1 MIMRIVCLV
10 VFLFLNAIA
19 FAQPA
24 VKASRAW
31 IAKDGANIIAELKD
45 LISIPN
51 HASDLPNIQRN
62 AEMIKKLFADRGFQM
77 QLLQEPG
84 APPIVYGE
92 QKVKGAKRT
101 LCFYAHYDGQPVDPP
116 LWKLDAFKAELYDKA
131 MYQGGKPIAMP
142 KPGEAINEEWRLYG
156 RSASDDKAPIIAM
169 AAAIDALKASKIGLT
184 SNIKLFFDG
193 EEESSS
199 PHIETYMTKY
209 GDLFKDI
216 SVWLLCDGAVYQTGD
231 PSFKFGGRGITS
243 MQLKV
248 YGPSR
253 PLHSG
258 HYGNW
263 APVPGQMLAHL
274 LASMTD
280 KDGNVII
287 EGYYDSVEPI
297 SDFERKQVMSA
308 PNIDAQMKDELGL
321 ARTEGKGSLNER
333 MLLPSL
339 TINGLASG
347 SVEDKAANIIPSF
360 AIAELSMRLVKGNDP
375 VKMMDLVEAHI
386 RKEGWHIVREDPDHE
401 TRMKYPR
408 IVRVVRDKDGFPAIK
423 VNMDQP
429 EIMNVINGVK
439 SFTGDKAV
447 FLPSSGG
454 SNRVNNAIYD
464 VLKTPA
470 ISVNMVNHD
479 NNQHAENENVRI
491 GNLWY
496 GIDLMSVLMTLPN
509 DIQKK

>member
-1 MIMRIVCLV
+1 MKAVYL
-10 VFLFLNAIA
+10 LLLLPSLL
-19 FAQPA
+19 FAQPS
-24 VKASRAW
+24 VKASREW
-31 IAKDGANIIAELKD
+31 IKKDGPNILEEFKD
-45 LISIPN
+45 LLSIPN

-62 AEMIKKLFADRGFQM
+62 AELIKKMFADRGFAM

-84 APPIVYGE
+84 APAVVYGE
-92 QKVKGAKRT
+92 YKVKGATRT
-101 LCFYAHYDGQPVDPP
+101 LCLYAHYDGQPVDPA
-116 LWKLDAFKAELYDKA
+116 LWKINAFEPELFDKA
-131 MYQGGKPIAMP
+131 MYNGGKAIPMP
-142 KPGEAINEEWRLYG
+142 KAGEPISEEWRMYG

-169 AAAIDALKASKIGLT
+169 AAALDALKASKIGIT

-199 PHIETYMTKY
+199 PHIEMYMKKY
-209 GDLFKDI
+209 ENLFKDI
-216 SVWLLCDGAVYQTGD
+216 SVWLLVDGAVYQTGD

-297 SDFERKQVMSA
+297 SDFEKKQVMSA

-333 MLLPSL
+333 MLIPSL

-347 SVEDKAANIIPSF
+347 SVDDKAANIIPSF

-386 RKEGWHIVREDPDHE
+386 RKEGWHIVREEPDHE

-429 EIMNVINGVK
+429 EIMGVINGVK
-439 SFTGDKAV
+439 SFTGDRAV

-470 ISVNMVNHD
+470 VSVNMVNHD

-496 GIDLMSVLMTLPN
+496 GVDLMSVLMTLPN

>member
-1 MIMRIVCLV
+1 MRVFV
-10 VFLFLNAIA
+10 VLLALLPLASI
-19 FAQPA
+19 AQPS
-24 VKASRAW
+24 VKASRDW
-31 IAKDGANIIAELKD
+31 VKKEGPNILSEFKD
-45 LISIPN
+45 LLSIPN
-51 HASDLPNIQRN
+51 HASDLPNIKRN
-62 AEMIKKLFADRGFQM
+62 AEKIKKMFADRGFDM
-77 QLLQEPG
+77 RLLEEPG

-92 QKVKGAKRT
+92 RKVKGAKRT
-101 LCFYAHYDGQPVDPP
+101 LCFYAHYDGQPVDPA
-116 LWKLDAFKAELYDKA
+116 LWKLDAFKPELYDKA
-131 MYQGGKPIAMP
+131 MYDGGKPIPMP
-142 KPGEAINEEWRLYG
+142 KAGEAINEEWRMYG

-169 AAAIDALKASKIGLT
+169 AAALDALKTSNIGLT
-184 SNIKLFFDG
+184 SNVKFFFDG

-199 PHIETYMTKY
+199 PHIDTYLTKY

-216 SVWLLCDGAVYQTGD
+216 TVWLLVDGAVYQTGD
-231 PSFKFGGRGITS
+231 PSFKFGGRGVTS

-263 APVPGQMLAHL
+263 APVPGQMLSHL

-280 KDGNVII
+280 KDGNVLID
-287 EGYYDSVEPI
+287 GYYDSVEPI
-297 SDFERKQVMSA
+297 SDFERDQVKNA
-308 PNIDAQMKDELGL
+308 PNIDDQMKEELGL
-321 ARTEGKGSLNER
+321 ARTEGTGTLNER

-339 TINGLASG
+339 TIRGLASG
-347 SVEDKAANIIPSF
+347 SVEDKAANIIPSY

-375 VKMMDLVEAHI
+375 EKMMDLVEEHI
-386 RKEGWHIVREDPDHE
+386 KKEGWQIVREEPDHA

-408 IVRVVRDKDGFPAIK
+408 IVKVTRTKNGFPATK
-423 VNMDQP
+423 VKMDQP
-429 EIMNVINGVK
+429 EIMSVINGVK
-439 SFTGDKAV
+439 SFTVDRAV

-454 SNRVNNAIYD
+454 SNRVNDAIFNI
-464 VLKTPA
+464 LKTPA

-496 GIDLMSVLMTLPN
+496 SVDLMSVMMTLPS

>member
-1 MIMRIVCLV
+1 MKAFYLL
-10 VFLFLNAIA
+10 LFIPSLL
-19 FAQPA
+19 FAQPS
-24 VKASRAW
+24 VKASREW
-31 IAKDGANIIAELKD
+31 IKKDGANILTELKD

-62 AEMIKKLFADRGFQM
+62 AEKIKKMFADRGFAM
-77 QLLQEPG
+77 RLLQEPG

-92 QKVKGAKRT
+92 YKVKGATRT
-101 LCFYAHYDGQPVDPP
+101 LCFYAHYDGQPVDPA
-116 LWKLDAFKAELYDKA
+116 LWKIDAFNAELFDKA
-131 MYQGGKPIAMP
+131 MYEGGKSVPMP
-142 KPGEAINEEWRLYG
+142 KAGEPINEDWRMYG

-169 AAAIDALKASKIGLT
+169 MAAIDALKASKIGLT

-199 PHIETYMTKY
+199 PHIVTYMTKY
-209 GDLFKDI
+209 GELFKDI
-216 SVWLLCDGAVYQTGD
+216 SVWLLVDGAVYQTGD
-231 PSFKFGGRGITS
+231 PSFKFGGRGVTS
-243 MQLKV
+243 MQLV
-248 YGPSR
+248 AYGPNR

-263 APVPGQMLAHL
+263 APVPGQMMAHL

-280 KDGNVII
+280 KDGNVTI
-287 EGYYDSVEPI
+287 EGFYDSVEPI
-297 SDFERKQVMSA
+297 SAFEKKQVMSA
-308 PNIDAQMKDELGL
+308 PNIDAQMKEELGL
-321 ARTEGKGSLNER
+321 ARTEGTGSLNER

-339 TINGLASG
+339 TIRGLSSG
-347 SVEDKAANIIPSF
+347 SVGDKAANIIPGF

-375 VKMMDLVEAHI
+375 EKMMDLVEAHI
-386 RKEGWHIVREDPDHE
+386 KKEGWHIVRDEPDHA

-408 IVRVVRDKDGFPAIK
+408 IVKVTRNENGFPAIK

-429 EIMNVINGVK
+429 EIMGVINGVK

-496 GIDLMSVLMTLPN
+496 GVDLMAVLMTLPN
-509 DIQKK
+509 DMQKK

>member
-1 MIMRIVCLV
+1 MRTII
-10 VFLFLNAIA
+10 LFSCIFISTLA
-19 FAQPA
+19 FTQPA
-24 VKASRAW
+24 VNASRAW
-31 IAKDGANIIAELKD
+31 IKKEGPGILAEFKD
-45 LISIPN
+45 LLAIPN

-62 AEMIKKLFADRGFQM
+62 AEKIKKMFSDRGFTM

-84 APPIVYGE
+84 APPVVYGE
-92 QKVKGAKRT
+92 YKVKGATRT
-101 LCFYAHYDGQPVDPP
+101 LCLYAHYDGQPVDPK
-116 LWKLDAFKAELYDKA
+116 LWSINAFEPTLFDKA
-131 MYQGGKPIAMP
+131 MYDGGKAIPMP
-142 KPGEAINEEWRLYG
+142 KPGESINEEWRMNG

-169 AAAIDALKASKIGLT
+169 AAAVDALKASKIGIT

-199 PHIETYMTKY
+199 PHIETYMKKH

-216 SVWLLCDGAVYQTGD
+216 SVWLLVDGAVYQTGD

-280 KDGNVII
+280 KEGNVLI

-308 PNIDAQMKDELGL
+308 PNIDAQMKEELGL

-347 SVEDKAANIIPSF
+347 SVEDKASNIIPSF
-360 AIAELSMRLVKGNDP
+360 ALAELSMRLVKGNDP
-375 VKMMDLVEAHI
+375 AKMMDLVEAHI
-386 RKEGWHIVREDPDHE
+386 QKEGWHIVRADPDHE

-429 EIMNVINGVK
+429 EIMSVINGVK
-439 SFTGDKAV
+439 SFTGDRAV

-479 NNQHAENENVRI
+479 NNQHAENENVRG

-496 GIDLMSVLMTLPN
+496 GIDLMSVLMTLPP

>member
-1 MIMRIVCLV
+1 
-10 VFLFLNAIA
+10 
-19 FAQPA
+19 
-24 VKASRAW
+24 
-31 IAKDGANIIAELKD
+31 
-45 LISIPN
+45 
-51 HASDLPNIQRN
+51 
-62 AEMIKKLFADRGFQM
+62 
-77 QLLQEPG
+77 
-84 APPIVYGE
+84 
-92 QKVKGAKRT
+92 
-101 LCFYAHYDGQPVDPP
+101 
-116 LWKLDAFKAELYDKA
+116 
-131 MYQGGKPIAMP
+131 
-142 KPGEAINEEWRLYG
+142 
-156 RSASDDKAPIIAM
+156 
-169 AAAIDALKASKIGLT
+169 LKASKIGLT

-199 PHIETYMTKY
+199 PHIEMYMKKY
-209 GDLFKDI
+209 GNLFKDI
-216 SVWLLCDGAVYQTGD
+216 SVWLLVDGAVYQTGD
-231 PSFKFGGRGITS
+231 PTFKFGGRGITS

-263 APVPGQMLAHL
+263 APVPCQMLAHL

-280 KDGNVII
+280 KEGNVII
-287 EGYYDSVEPI
+287 EGYYDDIEPI
-297 SDFERKQVMSA
+297 SDFERRQVMSA
-308 PNIDAQMKDELGL
+308 PNIDAQMKEELGL

-347 SVEDKAANIIPSF
+347 SVNDKASNIVPSF

-375 VKMMDLVEAHI
+375 VKMMELVEAHV

-423 VNMDQP
+423 VKMDQP
-429 EIMNVINGVK
+429 EIMSVINGVK
-439 SFTGDKAV
+439 SFTGDRAV
-447 FLPSSGG
+447 FLPNSGG

-470 ISVNMVNHD
+470 INVNMVNHD

-496 GIDLMSVLMTLPN
+496 GVDLMSVFMTLPN

>member
-1 MIMRIVCLV
+1 MRV
-10 VFLFLNAIA
+10 VFLLLLLPSLLV
-19 FAQPA
+19 AQPS
-24 VKASRAW
+24 VKASREW
-31 IAKDGANIIAELKD
+31 IKKDGPNILAEFKD
-45 LISIPN
+45 LLSIPN

-62 AEMIKKLFADRGFQM
+62 AEKIKKLFADRGFAM
-77 QLLQEPG
+77 RLLQEPG

-92 QKVKGAKRT
+92 YKVKNAKRT
-101 LCFYAHYDGQPVDPP
+101 LCFYAHYDGQPVDPA
-116 LWKLDAFKAELYDKA
+116 LWKLDAFDPALYDKA
-131 MYQGGKPIAMP
+131 MYDGGKPISMP
-142 KPGEAINEEWRLYG
+142 KAGEPINEEWRMYG

-169 AAAIDALKASKIGLT
+169 MAAIDGLKASKIGLT

-216 SVWLLCDGAVYQTGD
+216 TVWLLCDGAVYQTGD
-231 PSFKFGGRGITS
+231 PSFKFGGRGVTS

-263 APVPGQMLAHL
+263 APVPGQMLSHL

-280 KDGNVII
+280 NDGNVTI

-297 SDFERKQVMSA
+297 SEFERKQVMSA
-308 PNIDAQMKDELGL
+308 PNIDAQMKEELGL
-321 ARTEGKGSLNER
+321 ARTEGHGESLNER

-339 TINGLASG
+339 TIRGLASG
-347 SVEDKAANIIPSF
+347 SVEDKASNIIPSF

-375 VKMMDLVEAHI
+375 EKMMDLVEAHI
-386 RKEGWHIVREDPDHE
+386 RKEGYHIVREEPDHA

-408 IVRVVRDKDGFPAIK
+408 IVKVTRDKDGFPAIK

-429 EIMNVINGVK
+429 EIMGVINGVK
-439 SFTGDKAV
+439 SFTGDRAV